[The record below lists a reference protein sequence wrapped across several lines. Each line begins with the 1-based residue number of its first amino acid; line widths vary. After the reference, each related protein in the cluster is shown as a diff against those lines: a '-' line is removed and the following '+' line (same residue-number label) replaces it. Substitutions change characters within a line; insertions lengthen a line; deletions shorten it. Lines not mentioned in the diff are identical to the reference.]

1 MLYDRSLGTDRGE
14 DSDVTPA
21 DLRAMRLRLGLQPSE
36 LADLLDMGGRR
47 DIVENLEKSRTRN
60 MFERHRDILEEM
72 ERDFRE
78 ALDDLADSSHPRVI
92 VTYPNDGVFEKFDP
106 DGFARWKFATVH
118 RTLMSRYQEIL
129 GEDGVV
135 VPMLDL
141 IPAKLERW
149 LDGKPATPGNVEAWA
164 HEFVTVGEN
173 GHPFYKIRPGL
184 PSPGNPEG

>member
-60 MFERHRDILEEM
+60 MFERHRDILESM

-78 ALDDLADSSHPRVI
+78 ALDDLADRVPPRVI
-92 VTYPNDGVFEKFDP
+92 VTYPNDGVFETFDP

-118 RTLMSRYQEIL
+118 RTLMSRYQEML

-149 LDGKPATPGNVEAWA
+149 LAGKPATPENIEAWA

-173 GHPFYKIRPGL
+173 GHLFYKIRPGL
-184 PSPGNPEG
+184 PTPGMNEG